1 MVTHNIRQDIANMIS
16 CINVI
21 HDLVFTIFLIEKWRQ
36 EYNTF
41 RPHSA
46 LGYFPPAL
54 EAVLSPIDA
63 LLLTTSVSIYLGL
76 ENRGILT

>member
-1 MVTHNIRQDIANMIS
+1 MIS

-36 EYNTF
+36 EYNTI